1 MNFFEAIQN
10 FIDSERTSLPFAEN
24 DYRAVLQHDIEKLAL
39 IDNSVQRRVAIEKL
53 ILDHQLRS
61 SPESL
66 ERLVEQHLEALEGHD
81 KFTALIEKLDRIF
94 TESESAS
101 AQRWELIRLAKSTKI
116 PIKELTGIYDA
127 WRDDREEIKPM
138 TLSEF
143 RALTPDKR
151 EWLIASILPAQ
162 TTGLVHSAPGT
173 GKTLLFYDF
182 AKAVATGSPW
192 NGYPTQKG
200 KVLIVQTDEPTSET
214 RDRFEVSGMFDEVE
228 DGQILVLSQWGFSQI
243 RKLERWVEDFKPSL
257 IVIDSLSTANRRSG
271 HEEKDVQYG
280 HGLIDLRDLAD
291 KHRCSIW
298 VLHHSNKSGTTR
310 GSTALEANV
319 SEVWRI
325 RTGEQKEDLAKTQR
339 VLSVGKSRAGCTGE
353 YLLELD
359 VENFSWAWHGEHT
372 LAKQTRSNPGAELLS
387 FLTLNSDQWFEP
399 EELAQRGFGGGSRDA
414 VRKQCK
420 RLERS
425 GLVRSEERVK
435 KVPGFDGTIR
445 FSVFQGIRCSEC
457 ADATQNKG
465 VRTQEAHIP
474 GDSQCTD
481 ATPLGH
487 SGSEIQES
495 AQKNTMSVSQEQASA
510 HSFASAHNFEEHYP
524 CIPETNVQRSK
535 IFNNQ
540 DSERWTHED
549 GKASSARNDANSLWM
564 NWTKIN
570 TQVEVLDQRNDKARI
585 RVPGEARSQWVPISE
600 LKEKDGDP

>member
-1 MNFFEAIQN
+1 LKKLDAFQD
-10 FIDSERTSLPFAEN
+10 FINSELNSLPFRET
-24 DYRAVLQHDIEKLAL
+24 DYRAVLQYEIERLAL
-39 IDNSVQRRVAIEKL
+39 IYNSVQRRVAIEKL

-66 ERLVEQHLEALEGHD
+66 ERLVGGYREELEGRD
-81 KFTALIEKLDRIF
+81 KFNDLIQKLDNIF
-94 TESESAS
+94 TKSESAS

-200 KVLIVQTDEPTSET
+200 RVLIVQTDEPTSET
-214 RDRFEVSGMFDEVE
+214 RDRFEVSGMFEAVE
-228 DGQILVLSQWGFSQI
+228 DGQILVLSQWGFSQL

-271 HEEKDVQYG
+271 HEEKDVQYA

-298 VLHHSNKSGTTR
+298 VLHHSNKAGSTR

-325 RTGEQKEDLAKTQR
+325 RAGEQKEDLTKTQR
-339 VLSVGKSRAGCTGE
+339 ILSVGKSRAGCTGD

-359 VENFSWAWHGEHT
+359 VENFAWAWHGEYSS
-372 LAKQTRSNPGAELLS
+372 AQQTRSNPGAELLS
-387 FLTLNSDQWFEP
+387 FLTLNADQWFEP
-399 EELAQRGFGGGSRDA
+399 EELAQRGFGGGSHDARDA
-414 VRKQCK
+414 VRRQCK

-425 GLVRSEERVK
+425 GLIRAEERVK
-435 KVPGFDGTIR
+435 KHDSYKGANR
-445 FSVFQGIRCSEC
+445 FTVFQGIRTT
-457 ADATQNKG
+457 DASNKKG
-465 VRTQEAHIP
+465 IRRSNDHIP
-474 GDSQCTD
+474 SNFQTTD
-481 ATPLGH
+481 ATPMGH
-487 SGSEIQES
+487 SDSEPE
-495 AQKNTMSVSQEQASA
+495 NED
-510 HSFASAHNFEEHYP
+510 YP
-524 CIPETNVQRSK
+524 CVPDTNTRRSEDFTNKDFERRTFQVDETSVVQ
-535 IFNNQ
+535 
-540 DSERWTHED
+540 
-549 GKASSARNDANSLWM
+549 NDANSSWM
-564 NWTKIN
+564 VWTKIN
-570 TQVEVLDQRNDKARI
+570 TKVEVLERRGDRALI
-585 RVPGEARSQWVPISE
+585 RVPGKPRSQWVPISE
-600 LKEKDGDP
+600 LKESAA

>member
-1 MNFFEAIQN
+1 LKKLDAFQD
-10 FIDSERTSLPFAEN
+10 FINSERTSLPFRET
-24 DYRAVLQHDIEKLAL
+24 DYRAVLQYEIERLAL
-39 IDNSVQRRVAIEKL
+39 IYNSVQRRVAIEKL

-61 SPESL
+61 SPDSL
-66 ERLVEQHLEALEGHD
+66 ERLVEEYLDALGQD
-81 KFTALIEKLDRIF
+81 KFTDLIEKLDWIF
-94 TESESAS
+94 TKSESAS

-214 RDRFEVSGMFDEVE
+214 RDRFEVSGMFEAVE
-228 DGQILVLSQWGFSQI
+228 DGQILVLSQWGFSQL

-271 HEEKDVQYG
+271 HEEKDVQYA

-298 VLHHSNKSGTTR
+298 VLHHSNKAGSTR

-325 RTGEQKEDLAKTQR
+325 RAGEQKEDLTKTQR
-339 VLSVGKSRAGCTGE
+339 ILSVGKSRAGCTGD

-359 VENFSWAWHGEHT
+359 VENFAWAWHGEHSS
-372 LAKQTRSNPGAELLS
+372 AQQPRSNPGAELLS
-387 FLTLNSDQWFEP
+387 FLTLNADQWFEP
-399 EELAQRGFGGGSRDA
+399 EQLAQRSFGGGSRDA

-425 GLVRSEERVK
+425 GLIRAEERVK
-435 KVPGFDGTIR
+435 KHDSYKGTTR
-445 FSVFQGIRCSEC
+445 FTVFQGIRALDASTKQGVQRSNDHISRTFQALDAPLAGHADSE
-457 ADATQNKG
+457 
-465 VRTQEAHIP
+465 
-474 GDSQCTD
+474 
-481 ATPLGH
+481 
-487 SGSEIQES
+487 SE
-495 AQKNTMSVSQEQASA
+495 N
-510 HSFASAHNFEEHYP
+510 EHYP
-524 CIPETNVQRSK
+524 CIPEVNVQRSETTS
-535 IFNNQ
+535 NQ

-549 GKASSARNDANSLWM
+549 GKASSARNDVNSLWM
-564 NWTKIN
+564 VWMKIH
-570 TQVEVLDQRNDKARI
+570 TSVEVLERRDAKARI
-585 RVPGEARSQWVPISE
+585 RVPGETRSQWVPISE
-600 LKEKDGDP
+600 LQESAA

>member
-1 MNFFEAIQN
+1 MKFFEAIQN
-10 FIDSERTSLPFAEN
+10 FIDSERTSLPFAET

-53 ILDHQLRS
+53 MLDHQLRS

-66 ERLVEQHLEALEGHD
+66 ERLIEQHLEALEGRD

-182 AKAVATGSPW
+182 AKAVATGKPW

-271 HEEKDVQYG
+271 HEEKDVQYA

-325 RTGEQKEDLAKTQR
+325 RAGEQKEDLTKTQR
-339 VLSVGKSRAGCTGE
+339 VLSVGKSRAGCTGD

-359 VENFSWAWHGEHT
+359 VENFSWTWHGEHT

-387 FLTLNSDQWFEP
+387 FLTLNSDRLFEP

-425 GLVRSEERVK
+425 GLVRSDERVK
-435 KVPGFDGTIR
+435 KHDSYKGTTR
-445 FSVFQGIRCSEC
+445 FTVFQGIR
-457 ADATQNKG
+457 ALDASTKQG
-465 VRTQEAHIP
+465 VQRSNDDISSTFRAL
-474 GDSQCTD
+474 D
-481 ATPLGH
+481 ATPVGH
-487 SGSEIQES
+487 ADSEPE
-495 AQKNTMSVSQEQASA
+495 T
-510 HSFASAHNFEEHYP
+510 EHYP

-535 IFNNQ
+535 IFNNK

-549 GKASSARNDANSLWM
+549 GTASSARNDANSLWM

-570 TQVEVLDQRNDKARI
+570 TQFEVLEQRNDKARI

-600 LKEKDGDP
+600 LKEEDSDP